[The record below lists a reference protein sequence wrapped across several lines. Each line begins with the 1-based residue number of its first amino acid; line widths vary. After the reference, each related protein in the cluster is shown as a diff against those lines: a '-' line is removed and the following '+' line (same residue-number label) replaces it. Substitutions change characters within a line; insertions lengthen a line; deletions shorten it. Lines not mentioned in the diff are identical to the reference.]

1 MELLELLKY
10 VYIYIYLHR
19 RYLDETMITTMKLN
33 FEEWKN
39 CKD

>member
-1 MELLELLKY
+1 MELLELLK
-10 VYIYIYLHR
+10 YIYIYLHR
-19 RYLDETMITTMKLN
+19 RYLDETMIATMKLN

>member
-10 VYIYIYLHR
+10 IYIFFHR
-19 RYLDETMITTMKLN
+19 RYLDETMIATMKLN

-39 CKD
+39 YKD